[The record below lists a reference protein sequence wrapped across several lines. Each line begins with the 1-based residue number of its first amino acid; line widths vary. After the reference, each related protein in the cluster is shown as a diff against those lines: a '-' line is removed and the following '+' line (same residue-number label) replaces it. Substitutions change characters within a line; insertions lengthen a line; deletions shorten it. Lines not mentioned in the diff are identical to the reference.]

1 MQTTNASIREK
12 AECIIVVN
20 TEDANI
26 SNLDLIQTPI
36 RTLEDLFFG
45 ICCPP
50 PPRSCILL
58 TVVCFNLNKIC
69 GEGKK
74 KTLH

>member
-36 RTLEDLFFG
+36 RTLEGLFLASAVA
-45 ICCPP
+45 PP
-50 PPRSCILL
+50 PPQAASC
-58 TVVCFNLNKIC
+58 
-69 GEGKK
+69 
-74 KTLH
+74 